1 MAITEAGS
9 VNDVRPVQPPKAVYS
24 MDLRP
29 SASVNDESPVQLANA
44 SPLITNTE
52 EGIVTDS
59 IVGQLLN
66 TL

>member
-1 MAITEAGS
+1 
-9 VNDVRPVQPPKAVYS
+9 